1 MALTDL
7 QQLGIWPIR
16 FCGIFFL
23 AVLQFD
29 DYYKVH
35 RVALGIKGT
44 EKDFAYSGRLLGYE
58 PWKREDVLFRLKKSS
73 KELGTLHVFVC
84 IFCTIDSVML
94 HFLSHLAGQCLKQN
108 AGPDGLWADP
118 GKWFLCS

>member
-35 RVALGIKGT
+35 RVALGIKGA

-58 PWKREDVLFRLKKSS
+58 PWKREDVLFKLKKILKRTGHTSCVCMHLLHHRFSHAPLSKSS
-73 KELGTLHVFVC
+73 GWPVFEAECWTRWTV
-84 IFCTIDSVML
+84 
-94 HFLSHLAGQCLKQN
+94 G
-108 AGPDGLWADP
+108 
-118 GKWFLCS
+118 